1 MKDLVPIPEPEHVWA
16 GPRGGIYST
25 GSLELRSIVLLPL

>member
-1 MKDLVPIPEPEHVWA
+1 MKDLVPIPEAEHVWA

-25 GSLELRSIVLLPL
+25 GSLALLSIAPLPL